1 MILFKNL
8 YLNAYSYSFPY
19 IEGNLILLMTK
30 INTKKMKFKD
40 RVLFKIRSC
49 FLTMYRSIMSI
60 FNSDIVKSSSF
71 INNLFFSSLIG
82 YIHGFRLIGR
92 GYKAY
97 LDSNS
102 FLFRLGYSHN
112 VYYVLPFYLSGLEK
126 PKFKKFWLI
135 RSFDFSLVSRFIYVI
150 RNFRIP
156 NKYMHKGIYVKN
168 NIVDYDVRATKIG
181 ML

>member
-1 MILFKNL
+1 MILLKNL
-8 YLNAYSYSFPY
+8 YLNAYNYSLPY
-19 IEGNLILLMTK
+19 IEGNLILLFTLV
-30 INTKKMKFKD
+30 NTKKMKFRNKI
-40 RVLFKIRSC
+40 VLKMKNC
-49 FLTMYRSIMSI
+49 FLTIHKSII
-60 FNSDIVKSSSF
+60 GVLNSNISTISVF
-71 INNLFFSSLIG
+71 INNLFFSSLLG

-112 VYYVLPFYLSGLEK
+112 IYYVLPFFLSGLSK

-135 RSFDFSLVSRFIYVI
+135 RSFDFSLVSRFVYVI

-156 NKYMHKGIYVKN
+156 NKYMHKGIYIRN
-168 NIVDYDVRATKIG
+168 NIVDYDVRPTKIG